1 MYGEPRVHHV
11 HNKLLLSLS
20 LSSLVPSLSLGL
32 LEESSQRVQG
42 YGDVGTR
49 GAKRREGQRTEET
62 SIEARR
68 MEEQEEEGRSTA
80 PMLGKFGVTRGD
92 EDERERERER
102 EKGGGREG
110 REGGRRTR
118 DEERIC

>member
-1 MYGEPRVHHV
+1 
-11 HNKLLLSLS
+11 
-20 LSSLVPSLSLGL
+20 
-32 LEESSQRVQG
+32 
-42 YGDVGTR
+42 
-49 GAKRREGQRTEET
+49 
-62 SIEARR
+62 